1 MRITI
6 SSGKGGTG
14 KTTLAT
20 NLALFLAETRR
31 VILVDLDVEEP
42 DSGVFIKSK
51 PDGAKV
57 IEKFIPKHNPET
69 CKLCGNCQKVCNFN
83 AIMRMSD
90 QILTFPELCHSCFA
104 CIELCPTQSLDPVP
118 ERIGE
123 IRTFSAE
130 NLGFVEGKLDVGV
143 EQAVPLIAAVKEFV
157 RSERDDSEI
166 VIFDSPPGTSCPVV
180 ESARDSDIVILI
192 TEPTPFGLH
201 DLKLSVE
208 LLKKLGKKTFV
219 VLNRFG
225 IGDAEVEKYCEREE
239 IEIVAKIPNDR
250 RIAELYARGET
261 IYDKIREFHEP
272 LRRVVRKIFG
282 GES

>member
-42 DSGVFIKSK
+42 DSGVFIKAQPK
-51 PDGAKV
+51 NTKV
-57 IEKFIPKHNPET
+57 IQKFIPKHNPET

-123 IRTFSAE
+123 IRTYSAE

-180 ESARDSDIVILI
+180 ESVRDSDIIILT

-201 DLKLSVE
+201 DLKLSIE
-208 LLKKLGKKTFV
+208 LLKKLGKEAFV

-225 IGDAEVEKYCEREE
+225 IGDSGVEEYCESEDM
-239 IEIVAKIPNDR
+239 EIVAKIPNER
-250 RIAELYARGET
+250 IIAELYARGDT
-261 IYDKIREFHEP
+261 VYDKIPEFKKA
-272 LRRVVRKIFG
+272 LTKVVGRIFG
-282 GES
+282 GEL